1 MSFNFINT
9 KRNKQRKKQ
18 KSKGANHSSKRQKC
32 RSLAGDLLLSAT
44 YFEYPCQK
52 NDMKREKC
60 CKLTVCADIIFCRE
74 LLVAL
79 YWEHCFLLLSNDI
92 FALARMSLRHRVEQ
106 VILKNLSFIAKEK
119 VFCWALLSLSGIAT
133 IK

>member
-18 KSKGANHSSKRQKC
+18 KSKGANHSNKRQKC
-32 RSLAGDLLLSAT
+32 RSLAGELLL

-52 NDMKREKC
+52 NDMKRVKC
-60 CKLTVCADIIFCRE
+60 CKLSVCADIIFCRE

-106 VILKNLSFIAKEK
+106 VILQNLSLIAKEK
-119 VFCWALLSLSGIAT
+119 VFCWALLSISGIAT

>member
-52 NDMKREKC
+52 SDMKREKC
-60 CKLTVCADIIFCRE
+60 WKLSVCADVIFFLE
-74 LLVAL
+74 NYLWHHIGNIVS
-79 YWEHCFLLLSNDI
+79 YCFLMTFLP
-92 FALARMSLRHRVEQ
+92 
-106 VILKNLSFIAKEK
+106 
-119 VFCWALLSLSGIAT
+119 
-133 IK
+133 